1 MKRFRLSN
9 GTKTMTIFAWSQK
22 AAEESATFDYLM
34 GEGPIFNTVS
44 VEEAL
49 PPVYSQESENWYHQY
64 K

>member
-22 AAEESATFDYLM
+22 AAEESAVANYLM
-34 GEGPIFNTVS
+34 GELPPYRTVT
-44 VEEAL
+44 VEEVL
-49 PPVYSQESENWYHQY
+49 PPVYSEASEKWYHQY